1 MLIIFIC
8 IFVIASIFVPYFF
21 TWVNMV
27 GLVLSVSMIGM
38 VATTMLFTLAS
49 GAFDLSV
56 GSTVAFTGVLTAI
69 IINSTGNIFFGIIS
83 GLIAGILVGYTNGY
97 IIAKGH
103 INALIATLAT
113 QQIVRGLSLIVSKG
127 SAVGIYKPKFFILGT
142 GSFLGVPIPVWV
154 TIFCFI
160 FFAFLLTKTSYGS
173 KTLAIGGNEK
183 AARLIGIN
191 VEKIKINIFTIQGL
205 VAGAAG
211 IILAARMAS
220 GQPNTAHGFELDV
233 MAACVLGGVSLS
245 GGKGTM
251 VGVLTGV
258 LIIGTVENIMN
269 LLNIRTFYQYLVSGL
284 MLLLAVFLDE
294 MKQRKK

>member
-69 IINSTGNIFFGIIS
+69 IINSTGNIFFG
-83 GLIAGILVGYTNGY
+83 NGY

-127 SAVGIYKPKFFILGT
+127 CAVGIYKPKFFILGT